1 MMYRYILY
9 EETGLAR
16 RPYAYGLL
24 RQKRQSQGDG
34 WSTVAIAA
42 PFSNDKT
49 GVQQLAERC
58 AECQL
63 DPIHL
68 FDVLHDFMDA
78 ETSTL

>member
-1 MMYRYILY
+1 MMYRYIPY
-9 EETGLAR
+9 EAQGLAR
-16 RPYAYGLL
+16 KPYAYGLL
-24 RQKRQSQGDG
+24 RQQRQGDR

-58 AECQL
+58 TECQL

-78 ETSTL
+78 ETRAL

>member
-24 RQKRQSQGDG
+24 RQKRQGDG

-58 AECQL
+58 TECQL

-78 ETSTL
+78 ETGAL

>member
-24 RQKRQSQGDG
+24 RQKRQGDG

-58 AECQL
+58 TECQL

>member
-24 RQKRQSQGDG
+24 RQKRQGDG

>member
-1 MMYRYILY
+1 MMYRYIPY
-9 EETGLAR
+9 EEQGLAR
-16 RPYAYGLL
+16 KPYAYGLL
-24 RQKRQSQGDG
+24 RQKRQGDG

-58 AECQL
+58 TECQL

>member
-1 MMYRYILY
+1 MYRYILY

-24 RQKRQSQGDG
+24 RQKRQGDR

-49 GVQQLAERC
+49 GVQQLAEHC
-58 AECQL
+58 TECQL

-78 ETSTL
+78 ETRAL

>member
-24 RQKRQSQGDG
+24 RQKRQGDG

-49 GVQQLAERC
+49 GVQQPAERC

-68 FDVLHDFMDA
+68 FDVLHDFMDV

>member
-1 MMYRYILY
+1 MYRYILY
-9 EETGLAR
+9 EEQGLAR
-16 RPYAYGLL
+16 KPYAYGLL
-24 RQKRQSQGDG
+24 RQQRQGNR
-34 WSTVAIAA
+34 WTTVAIAA

-58 AECQL
+58 TECQL

-78 ETSTL
+78 ETGTL

>member
-9 EETGLAR
+9 EEKGLAR
-16 RPYAYGLL
+16 KPYAYGLL
-24 RQKRQSQGDG
+24 RQQRQGDR

-42 PFSNDKT
+42 PFSNGKT

-58 AECQL
+58 IECQL

-78 ETSTL
+78 ETGAL